1 LASAEP
7 ALAVTEPV
15 SLPLQSTEACT
26 VTDGLKIGMHPSS
39 LSSCPSGHDVAAD
52 GSTVAEELLG
62 AKAKK
67 PPTTMSA
74 VASTLVI
81 ATPRGRLVDCLMR
94 YPFEGL
100 WFAYYG
106 KRLVCSV
113 EQPTHKYYVHTAQQI
128 QTSMIYH

>member
-1 LASAEP
+1 
-7 ALAVTEPV
+7 
-15 SLPLQSTEACT
+15 
-26 VTDGLKIGMHPSS
+26 MHPSS

-100 WFAYYG
+100 WFAFYG
-106 KRLVCSV
+106 KRVVCSV
-113 EQPTHKYYVHTAQQI
+113 EQTTHK
-128 QTSMIYH
+128 